1 MDNFTSSTPPGH
13 DSPHERAL
21 SDDLTRRRFLRL
33 ATGTIAIGVAAP
45 FSSRTQAAPPP
56 ISGAEYVAMLG
67 GPDRPASALPT
78 MNLYPDARARWMEV
92 ASGPLPD
99 AIDRGKLVVCLRCRF
114 LNHPAFPCAVCAKMK
129 VVTLQEIVAL
139 FGDHKEEEGVLKVE
153 TLEQD
158 LTEWRQARALDLL
171 DGPETDY
178 ACALAL
184 HAVRM
189 MRAGD
194 VPG

>member
-1 MDNFTSSTPPGH
+1 MDHFTSSTPPGH
-13 DSPHERAL
+13 DSPHERAF
-21 SDDLTRRRFLRL
+21 SDALTRRRFLQL
-33 ATGTIAIGVAAP
+33 ASGTVAIGVAAP

-67 GPDRPASALPT
+67 GPDRPDSALPT
-78 MNLYPDARARWMEV
+78 MNLYPDARARWMEI

-99 AIDRGKLVVCLRCRF
+99 AIDQGKLVVCPRCRF
-114 LNHPAFPCAVCAKMK
+114 LNHAAFPCAVCAKMEE
-129 VVTLQEIVAL
+129 VTFQEIVAL
-139 FGDHKEEEGVLKVE
+139 FGNHKEEGVLNVE

-178 ACALAL
+178 PCALAF

-194 VPG
+194 VPV